1 MTRRTARSLSLT
13 LALFAGLCAPAL
25 ALTSEP
31 DKKPETPSTPPTTP
45 ASDTPAQPAKDT
57 PMNPAATPS
66 TPAAAPAAP
75 KGIPVPNLPIVNKQE
90 LEGGL
95 IIEDMKIGEG
105 YEVKPSGTVVA
116 LYHGTVKDSG
126 VVFDSAFERSEPISF
141 PLDGVITG
149 WKKGVPG
156 MKVGGI
162 RKLTIPAAMAYG
174 DNPPPGAGI
183 PPKAD
188 LVFVIQLVD
197 ALQINDSKEGTGEA
211 AGLNCLPVTTYTI
224 KDAEGKVLE
233 SRDASN
239 PYIWLPGEFAAVQY
253 GVVGMKVGGKR
264 TLTVPKELNMTNPG
278 LPTTR
283 PSNVPVTIEIELLGL
298 RNLPT
303 R

>member
-1 MTRRTARSLSLT
+1 MTRRSARSLSLT
-13 LALFAGLCAPAL
+13 LALFAGLSAPAL
-25 ALTSEP
+25 ALTNEP
-31 DKKPETPSTPPTTP
+31 DKKPETPATPAP
-45 ASDTPAQPAKDT
+45 ASDKPAEAGAAVQPSTPTDMK
-57 PMNPAATPS
+57 

-116 LYHGTVKDSG
+116 LYHGTVKDTG
-126 VVFDSAFERSEPISF
+126 AIFDSAFERSEPISF

-183 PPKAD
+183 PAKAD

-197 ALQINDSKEGTGEA
+197 ALQINDTKEGTGEA

-233 SRDASN
+233 SRDAAN
-239 PYIWLPGEFAAVQY
+239 PYIWLPGEFAAMQY
-253 GVVGMKVGGKR
+253 GVIGMKVGGKR

-283 PSNVPVTIEIELLGL
+283 PANVPVTIELELIGL

>member
-1 MTRRTARSLSLT
+1 MKPTASTSAAVTLT
-13 LALFAGLCAPAL
+13 LLMGLCAPAL
-25 ALTSEP
+25 ALTNEP
-31 DKKPETPSTPPTTP
+31 DKKPETPTPPTTP
-45 ASDTPAQPAKDT
+45 APASDKPAEPAKDT
-57 PMNPAATPS
+57 NPMNPAAA
-66 TPAAAPAAP
+66 PAAAP

-233 SRDASN
+233 SRDAAN
-239 PYIWLPGEFAAVQY
+239 PYIWLPGEFAAMQY

-283 PSNVPVTIEIELLGL
+283 PSNVPVTIEIELIGL